1 MDMMSSYIGSFQ
13 HLLLN
18 LYRENNI
25 FYWITWDNSQTRFQ
39 AQESFLGI
47 ETASLSTLDQPSD
60 QSTATLSSLQVLW
73 KSYHRLAAE
82 EKEMS
87 RKYFYRKNKWH
98 LNPLF
103 KWHMG
108 ILLCKASACWLV
120 KDQWLTSQ
128 ACYFVNFCILF
139 WEAQMEG
146 IKVELYNFLRSLM
159 VSFGSFICQSS
170 F

>member
-87 RKYFYRKNKWH
+87 RKYFYRKNK
-98 LNPLF
+98 
-103 KWHMG
+103 
-108 ILLCKASACWLV
+108 
-120 KDQWLTSQ
+120 
-128 ACYFVNFCILF
+128 
-139 WEAQMEG
+139 
-146 IKVELYNFLRSLM
+146 
-159 VSFGSFICQSS
+159 
-170 F
+170 